1 MKNQKNYNN
10 YFRQCIDMPDLFK
23 EILPS
28 ILQTKKSVFRD
39 DLDFKE
45 YKPFIVNRALSYHM
59 DCVLYVNEM
68 NLHPEIDVDMQY
80 SYLLNTIR
88 PMKRKFQPW
97 QKSEVDKDIEC
108 VKQYFGYSN
117 EKAKE
122 ALRILNDE
130 QIADIKIKT
139 AKGGVNK

>member
-1 MKNQKNYNN
+1 
-10 YFRQCIDMPDLFK
+10 MPDLFK

-28 ILQTKKSVFRD
+28 ILEKKKSVFQD
-39 DLDFKE
+39 EYDYKD
-45 YKPFIVNRALSYHM
+45 YKPFVVNRALSYHM

-68 NLHPEIDVDMQY
+68 NIHTGIDSDMQY

-97 QKSEVDKDIEC
+97 QKSEVDNDIEC
-108 VKQYFGYSN
+108 VNQYFGYSN

-130 QIADIKIKT
+130 QLAEIKIKT